1 MKAMFDINVVL
12 DIVGRREPF
21 VKAAEAAYLHAVGL
35 SGLPFLSVH
44 AYATLYYLLGT
55 VPAKRQRQAAMDWIF
70 ASFSVAAFG
79 EREMAMA
86 RSYPMEDFE
95 DAMVSAAAASA
106 GCGVIVTRNCAH
118 FDGSP
123 VPAVTPEGFLSIS

>member
-12 DIVGRREPF
+12 DVVGRREPF
-21 VKAAEAAYLHAVGL
+21 LQAAEAAYLHAVSL
-35 SGLPFLSVH
+35 SGLPFLPVH

-55 VPAKRQRQAAMDWIF
+55 ASAKRRRQAAMDWIF
-70 ASFSVAAFG
+70 DSFSVAAIG
-79 EREMAMA
+79 EREMSLA
-86 RSYPMEDFE
+86 RSYPLEDFE
-95 DAMVSAAAASA
+95 DAMVSAAATSA

-123 VPAVTPEGFLSIS
+123 VPAVTPEAFLAIS

>member
-21 VKAAEAAYLHAVGL
+21 LQAAEAAYLHAVSL
-35 SGLPFLSVH
+35 SGLPFLPVH

-55 VPAKRQRQAAMDWIF
+55 ASAKRRRQSAMDWIF
-70 ASFSVAAFG
+70 DSFSVAAIG
-79 EREMAMA
+79 EREMSLA
-86 RSYPMEDFE
+86 RSYPLEDFE

-118 FDGSP
+118 FGGSP
-123 VPAVTPEGFLSIS
+123 IPAVTPEEFLAIS